1 MKQTT
6 DIRYVSAKL
15 SKFVQVSTLISPDS
29 FLQRIPWKLKRA
41 WNYIETETVKM
52 FIKEQSFIVKSSI
65 GNIDVKNE
73 NQESKELSDLIRRM
87 QLK

>member
-1 MKQTT
+1 
-6 DIRYVSAKL
+6 
-15 SKFVQVSTLISPDS
+15 
-29 FLQRIPWKLKRA
+29 
-41 WNYIETETVKM
+41 M

-87 QLK
+87 QLKQQSKTAAINQASNEIKIATDQEFHKIKLKRKSINCNRHVPKAKSN

>member
-1 MKQTT
+1 
-6 DIRYVSAKL
+6 
-15 SKFVQVSTLISPDS
+15 
-29 FLQRIPWKLKRA
+29 
-41 WNYIETETVKM
+41 M

-73 NQESKELSDLIRRM
+73 NQESNELSDLIRRM